1 MKINKKGYK
10 PLNKPAPKTFFEK
23 YIYPIRILICLS
35 IILLIAYFI
44 LKAFKFK
51 FILRKGKQS
60 LNKKDINPEEILYQI
75 IPSSILDSNE
85 LKEINNFIN
94 KNKLNNPDEISKKYE
109 NPKISIIMLIYN
121 GEKYL
126 EKSLLSIYNQGFKEI
141 EVIIINDYSNDKTQE
156 IINKLKSKYPSISL
170 FTNNVNKGM
179 LNSTITGIINS
190 KGKYILFLHQND
202 FFAKKNAFEILYSEA
217 EKNNLDVL
225 GFSSLIDNGKYISHF
240 NEIPLI
246 KQPIIKQIMYNV
258 TKDGVNISRTGN
270 SLFNYFIKTELI
282 KNIIK
287 EIDEKYSNE
296 ININY
301 ISDFF
306 LLFMLS
312 RNATT
317 FKQIKNILYYSSN
330 NLHKNW
336 EEEINLLN
344 LRCSNY
350 LYYLYFLYNKTN
362 DNKEEKKIVL
372 YELENFILNTK
383 CRKNDF
389 IRNELVKLCK
399 NLTEKNYVDNK
410 YKLELYLYIFEN
422 VTVLSQL

>member
-60 LNKKDINPEEILYQI
+60 LNKKDINPEEILYRI

-109 NPKISIIMLIYN
+109 NPKISIIMPIYN
-121 GEKYL
+121 SEKYL

-330 NLHKNW
+330 NLHKKW
-336 EEEINLLN
+336 EKEINLLN

>member
-109 NPKISIIMLIYN
+109 NPKISIIMPIYN
-121 GEKYL
+121 SEKYL

-170 FTNNVNKGM
+170 FTNNMNKGM

-190 KGKYILFLHQND
+190 KGKYILFLKQND
-202 FFAKKNAFEILYSEA
+202 FFTKKNAFEILYSEA

-330 NLHKNW
+330 NLHKKW
-336 EEEINLLN
+336 KEEINLLN

>member
-109 NPKISIIMLIYN
+109 NPKISIIMPIYN

-126 EKSLLSIYNQGFKEI
+126 EKSLLSIYNQYFKEI

-330 NLHKNW
+330 NLHKKW
-336 EEEINLLN
+336 KEEINLLN

>member
-94 KNKLNNPDEISKKYE
+94 KNKLNNPDEIFKKYE
-109 NPKISIIMLIYN
+109 NPKISIIMPIYN

-330 NLHKNW
+330 NLHKKW
-336 EEEINLLN
+336 KEEINLLN

>member
-10 PLNKPAPKTFFEK
+10 PLNKLAPKTFFEK

-109 NPKISIIMLIYN
+109 NPKISIIMPIYN

-126 EKSLLSIYNQGFKEI
+126 EKSLLSIYNQYFKEI

-330 NLHKNW
+330 NLHKKW

>member
-60 LNKKDINPEEILYQI
+60 LNKKDINPEEILYPI

-109 NPKISIIMLIYN
+109 NPKISIIMPIYN

-170 FTNNVNKGM
+170 FTYNVNKGM

-306 LLFMLS
+306 LLFILS

-317 FKQIKNILYYSSN
+317 LKQIKNILYYSSN
-330 NLHKNW
+330 NLHKKW

-399 NLTEKNYVDNK
+399 NLTDKNYVDNK

>member
-109 NPKISIIMLIYN
+109 NPKISIIMPIYN

-126 EKSLLSIYNQGFKEI
+126 EKSLLSIYNQYFKEI

-258 TKDGVNISRTGN
+258 TKDGFNISRTGN

-330 NLHKNW
+330 NLHKKW

>member
-109 NPKISIIMLIYN
+109 NPKISIIMPIYN

-330 NLHKNW
+330 NLLKKW

>member
-75 IPSSILDSNE
+75 IPSSILESNE

-109 NPKISIIMLIYN
+109 NPKISIIMPIYN
-121 GEKYL
+121 SEKYL

-330 NLHKNW
+330 NLHKKW
-336 EEEINLLN
+336 EKEINLLN

>member
-109 NPKISIIMLIYN
+109 NPKISIIMPIYN
-121 GEKYL
+121 SEKYL

-156 IINKLKSKYPSISL
+156 IINKLKSKYPSIYL

-190 KGKYILFLHQND
+190 KGKYILFLKQND
-202 FFAKKNAFEILYSEA
+202 FFTKKNAFEILYSEA

-330 NLHKNW
+330 NLHKKW
-336 EEEINLLN
+336 EEEIDLLN

-350 LYYLYFLYNKTN
+350 LYYLNFLYNKTN

>member
-60 LNKKDINPEEILYQI
+60 LNKKDINPEEILNKI
-75 IPSSILDSNE
+75 IPSSILESNE

-109 NPKISIIMLIYN
+109 NPKISIIMPIYN
-121 GEKYL
+121 SEKYL

-330 NLHKNW
+330 NLHKKW

>member
-109 NPKISIIMLIYN
+109 NPKISITMPIYN
-121 GEKYL
+121 SEKYL

-170 FTNNVNKGM
+170 FTNNINKGM

-330 NLHKNW
+330 NLHKKW
-336 EEEINLLN
+336 EKEINLLN

>member
-94 KNKLNNPDEISKKYE
+94 KNKLNNPDEIFKKYE
-109 NPKISIIMLIYN
+109 NPKISIIMPIYN
-121 GEKYL
+121 SEKYL

-330 NLHKNW
+330 NLLKKW

-399 NLTEKNYVDNK
+399 NLTDKNYVDNK

>member
-109 NPKISIIMLIYN
+109 NPKISIIMPIYN
-121 GEKYL
+121 SEKYL

-240 NEIPLI
+240 IEIPLI

-330 NLHKNW
+330 NLHKKW
-336 EEEINLLN
+336 EKEINLLN

>member
-23 YIYPIRILICLS
+23 YIYPIRILIYLS

-44 LKAFKFK
+44 LKAFK

-109 NPKISIIMLIYN
+109 NPKISIIMPIYN

-126 EKSLLSIYNQGFKEI
+126 EKSLLSIYNQYFKEI

-240 NEIPLI
+240 IEIPLI

-330 NLHKNW
+330 NLHKKW
-336 EEEINLLN
+336 EKEINLLN

>member
-109 NPKISIIMLIYN
+109 NPKISIIMPIYN
-121 GEKYL
+121 SEKYL

-170 FTNNVNKGM
+170 FTNNINKGM

-330 NLHKNW
+330 NLHKKW

-399 NLTEKNYVDNK
+399 NLTEKKYIDNK
-410 YKLELYLYIFEN
+410 YKLELYLFIFEN
-422 VTVLSQL
+422 ITVISQL

>member
-94 KNKLNNPDEISKKYE
+94 KNKLNNPDEIFKKYE
-109 NPKISIIMLIYN
+109 NPKISIIMPIYN
-121 GEKYL
+121 SEKYL
-126 EKSLLSIYNQGFKEI
+126 EKSLLSIYNQYFKEI

-170 FTNNVNKGM
+170 FINNVNKGM

-217 EKNNLDVL
+217 EKNDLDVL
-225 GFSSLIDNGKYISHF
+225 GFSSLIDSGKYISHF

-287 EIDEKYSNE
+287 EIDEKYLKE

-301 ISDFF
+301 IPDFF

-312 RNATT
+312 KNAIT

-330 NLHKNW
+330 KLHKKW

-350 LYYLYFLYNKTN
+350 LYYLDFLYNKTN

-410 YKLELYLYIFEN
+410 YKLELYLFIFEN

>member
-109 NPKISIIMLIYN
+109 NPKISIIMPIYN
-121 GEKYL
+121 SEKYL

-330 NLHKNW
+330 NLHKKW
-336 EEEINLLN
+336 EKEINLLN

>member
-94 KNKLNNPDEISKKYE
+94 KNKLNNPDEISKKFE
-109 NPKISIIMLIYN
+109 NPKISIIMPIYN

-126 EKSLLSIYNQGFKEI
+126 EKSLLSIYNQYFKEI

-330 NLHKNW
+330 NLHKKW

>member
-126 EKSLLSIYNQGFKEI
+126 EKSLLSIYNQDFKEI
-141 EVIIINDYSNDKTQE
+141 EVIIIDDYSTDKTRE
-156 IINKLKSKYPSISL
+156 IINKLISKYPSISL
-170 FTNNVNKGM
+170 ITNNMNKGM

-190 KGKYILFLHQND
+190 KGKYILFLKQND
-202 FFAKKNAFEILYSEA
+202 FFTKKNAFEILYSEA

-317 FKQIKNILYYSSN
+317 FKQIKNILYYSSD
-330 NLHKNW
+330 NLHKKW

-344 LRCSNY
+344 LRCSDY

-399 NLTEKNYVDNK
+399 NLTDKNYVDNK

>member
-1 MKINKKGYK
+1 MKISKKGYK

-109 NPKISIIMLIYN
+109 NPKISIIMPIYN
-121 GEKYL
+121 SEKYL

-330 NLHKNW
+330 NLHKKW
-336 EEEINLLN
+336 KEEINLLN

>member
-109 NPKISIIMLIYN
+109 NPKISIIMPIYN

-126 EKSLLSIYNQGFKEI
+126 EKSLLSIYNQYFKEI

-330 NLHKNW
+330 NLHKKW
-336 EEEINLLN
+336 EEKINLLN
-344 LRCSNY
+344 LRCSDY

>member
-109 NPKISIIMLIYN
+109 NPKISIIMPIYN

-330 NLHKNW
+330 NLHKKW

>member
-1 MKINKKGYK
+1 M
-10 PLNKPAPKTFFEK
+10 P
-23 YIYPIRILICLS
+23 
-35 IILLIAYFI
+35 
-44 LKAFKFK
+44 
-51 FILRKGKQS
+51 
-60 LNKKDINPEEILYQI
+60 
-75 IPSSILDSNE
+75 
-85 LKEINNFIN
+85 
-94 KNKLNNPDEISKKYE
+94 
-109 NPKISIIMLIYN
+109 IYN

-126 EKSLLSIYNQGFKEI
+126 EKSLLSIYNQYFKEI

-246 KQPIIKQIMYNV
+246 KLPIIKQIMYNV

-330 NLHKNW
+330 NLHKKW
-336 EEEINLLN
+336 EEKINLLN

>member
-109 NPKISIIMLIYN
+109 NPKISIIMPIYN
-121 GEKYL
+121 SEKYL

-170 FTNNVNKGM
+170 FTNNINKGM

-312 RNATT
+312 RNAAT

-330 NLHKNW
+330 NLHKKW

>member
-126 EKSLLSIYNQGFKEI
+126 EKSLLSIYNQYFKEI

-330 NLHKNW
+330 NLHKKW

>member
-10 PLNKPAPKTFFEK
+10 PLNKPAPKTFFEN

-109 NPKISIIMLIYN
+109 NPKISIIMPIYN
-121 GEKYL
+121 SEKYL
-126 EKSLLSIYNQGFKEI
+126 EKSLLSIYNQDFKEI
-141 EVIIINDYSNDKTQE
+141 EVIIIDDYSTDKTRE
-156 IINKLKSKYPSISL
+156 IINKLISKYPSISL
-170 FTNNVNKGM
+170 ITNNMNKGM

-190 KGKYILFLHQND
+190 KGKYILFLKQND
-202 FFAKKNAFEILYSEA
+202 FFTKKNAFEILYSEA

-330 NLHKNW
+330 NLHKKW

-344 LRCSNY
+344 LRCSDY

-399 NLTEKNYVDNK
+399 NLTDKNYVDNK

>member
-75 IPSSILDSNE
+75 IPSSILESNE

-109 NPKISIIMLIYN
+109 NPKISIIMPIYN
-121 GEKYL
+121 SEKYL

-190 KGKYILFLHQND
+190 KGKYILFLNQND

-330 NLHKNW
+330 NLHKKW
-336 EEEINLLN
+336 EKEINLLN

>member
-94 KNKLNNPDEISKKYE
+94 KNKLNPDEISKKYE
-109 NPKISIIMLIYN
+109 NPKISIIMPIYN
-121 GEKYL
+121 SEKYL

-330 NLHKNW
+330 NLHKKW

>member
-109 NPKISIIMLIYN
+109 NPKISIIMPIYN
-121 GEKYL
+121 SEKYL

-330 NLHKNW
+330 NLHKKW